1 MTVPVELDIVE
12 LVRRGALPEAE
23 RRISTLIHALHTSR
37 RETLSL
43 QQRIDALERELEL
56 RNAVSFDGQ
65 FYWTGDGRHRQGPYC
80 PTCYDAERVLLQLQ
94 FRTVEEIDY
103 DTGYTR
109 PGSKVFYKCNR
120 CSKKSIREVAP

>member
-23 RRISTLIHALHTSR
+23 RRISTLIHALHASR

-43 QQRIDALERELEL
+43 QQRVDAL
-56 RNAVSFDGQ
+56 DGQ

-80 PTCYDAERVLLQLQ
+80 PTCYDAEQVLLQLQ

-120 CSKKSIREVAP
+120 CSKKSIRDVAQ